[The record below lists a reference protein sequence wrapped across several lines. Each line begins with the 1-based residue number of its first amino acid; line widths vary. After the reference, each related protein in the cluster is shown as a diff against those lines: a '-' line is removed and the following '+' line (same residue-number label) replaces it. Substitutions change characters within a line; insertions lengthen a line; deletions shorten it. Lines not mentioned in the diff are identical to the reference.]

1 LDLNQNIKD
10 SVLNTLKIT
19 NEAVNSLE
27 KINPQDFSKV
37 IEALLQCPGKI
48 VVTGMGKSAIIAS
61 KIVATLNSTGSP
73 AVYMHAADAIH
84 GDLGI
89 LQKDDVVICISN
101 SGNTPEIKTLI
112 PHLIRENNTLIGI
125 SSNPNS
131 ALVKASHHPLVYHYD
146 KEACPHNLAPTTSTT
161 LQLIIG
167 DALAIALLEC
177 KDFKEEDFAK
187 FHPGGSLGKRYMSVE
202 DLTKGNKCPSIA
214 ADHNIRAAIIS
225 ITENL
230 LGCTVVL
237 EEEKIAG
244 IITDGDIRRMLSS
257 EEGLDLNTIRPSE
270 IMSSNP
276 VTILEDEMASVA
288 LQKIR
293 ENEIS
298 QLVVIDKDENY
309 KGILHIHNLINEG
322 LI

>member
-1 LDLNQNIKD
+1 MDLNQNIKD

-37 IEALLQCPGKI
+37 IEALLQCQGKI

-112 PHLIRENNTLIGI
+112 PHLIREDNTLIGI

-131 ALVKASHHPLVYHYD
+131 DASFLFPI
-146 KEACPHNLAPTTSTT
+146 P
-161 LQLIIG
+161 
-167 DALAIALLEC
+167 
-177 KDFKEEDFAK
+177 
-187 FHPGGSLGKRYMSVE
+187 
-202 DLTKGNKCPSIA
+202 
-214 ADHNIRAAIIS
+214 
-225 ITENL
+225 
-230 LGCTVVL
+230 
-237 EEEKIAG
+237 
-244 IITDGDIRRMLSS
+244 
-257 EEGLDLNTIRPSE
+257 
-270 IMSSNP
+270 
-276 VTILEDEMASVA
+276 
-288 LQKIR
+288 
-293 ENEIS
+293 
-298 QLVVIDKDENY
+298 
-309 KGILHIHNLINEG
+309 
-322 LI
+322 